1 MVDLRVDVRDDR
13 ASLFEGAGGAIN
25 VGGDDL
31 FDGVDAEIAAVGD
44 LHAADGPLGGSREI
58 LVGLEA
64 EGIVGVIAG
73 GDVQNERCVLDAS
86 SERPFENERVDC
98 AKGVR
103 GRAYRHA
110 AERVFETVDP
120 APGCG

>member
-1 MVDLRVDVRDDR
+1 MVDLRVDLLDDR
-13 ASLFEGAGGAIN
+13 ASLLEGADGAIN

-31 FDGVDAEIAAVGD
+31 FDGVEAEVAAVGD
-44 LHAADGPLGGSREI
+44 LHAADGPLGGSRKI
-58 LVGLEA
+58 RVGLEA
-64 EGIVGVIAG
+64 EGIVGGVAG

-86 SERPFENERVDC
+86 RERAFENERIDR

-120 APGCG
+120 A